1 MPRFSI
7 ILPLYNK
14 EPYVLRTLDS
24 VARQTFRDFEAIV
37 IDDGSTDSSAEVVER
52 FLDGHPDSGMFR
64 LVLQEDRGVS
74 ATRNRGVAL
83 ATGEYVTFLDCDDW
97 WEPGF
102 LEEIDRLIRRY
113 PEAGIYGTG
122 YYLVKNGRRRVAPVG
137 VDEAFVDGII
147 DYCDVYARTLCMP
160 LTSDTVAFRRDV
172 FDASGR
178 FREGITFGE
187 DFDLWIRIAL
197 RYPVAFL
204 NKPLAN
210 YFQDL
215 HPKERTIG
223 RLHPPQK
230 HMLWNLGYLADEE
243 NRNPELKYLLDRLR
257 TYILYP
263 YYLSRQYHNAAF
275 DELKK
280 VDWQRQPASI
290 RRKYKT
296 PLFPARLVY
305 RFMRLGATLK
315 KRLKQK
321 R

>member
-14 EPYVLRTLDS
+14 EPYVLRTLES
-24 VARQTFRDFEAIV
+24 VARQTFRDIEAIV

-160 LTSDTVAFRRDV
+160 LTSDTVALRRDL
-172 FDASGR
+172 FEASGG
-178 FREGITFGE
+178 FRTDITLGE
-187 DFDLWIRIAL
+187 DFDFWLRIAL
-197 RYPVAFL
+197 KHPVAYL
-204 NKPLAN
+204 NRPLAN

-215 HPKERTIG
+215 PSDSRAIGQKEYNPDTFMTFHFDRYAEEESVNP
-223 RLHPPQK
+223 RLK
-230 HMLWNLGYLADEE
+230 V
-243 NRNPELKYLLDRLR
+243 LLDKLR
-257 TYILYP
+257 VYTLLYFRRKNLYP
-263 YYLSRQYHNAAF
+263 DRVQQEIS
-275 DELKK
+275 K
-280 VDWQRQPASI
+280 VDFSNVQPI
-290 RRKYKT
+290 
-296 PLFPARLVY
+296 Y
-305 RFMRLGATLK
+305 RFYYKAPYPLVRCYWGIMETLSSIK
-315 KRLKQK
+315 HRIL